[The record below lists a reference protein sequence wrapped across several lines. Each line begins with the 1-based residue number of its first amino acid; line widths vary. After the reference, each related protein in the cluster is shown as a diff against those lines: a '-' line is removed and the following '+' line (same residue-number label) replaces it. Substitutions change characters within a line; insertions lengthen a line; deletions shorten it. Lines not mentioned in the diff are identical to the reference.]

1 MMVAAIA
8 RACIADEG
16 WLQFR
21 LGLPRLLHCL
31 LNRTEM
37 VRYRLTRIVTR
48 QVRNLALLPTGIER
62 PVARLADYRQSD
74 HQSPP
79 CRPDTANI
87 LQLPPFHSSPPATP
101 NPHPIPLIH

>member
-8 RACIADEG
+8 RAWIADEG

-31 LNRTEM
+31 LNRIEM

-48 QVRNLALLPTGIER
+48 QVRNLALLPPGIER
-62 PVARLADYRQSD
+62 LVERVDDSRQSD
-74 HQSPP
+74 PQSPP
-79 CRPDTANI
+79 CRPDTEKIGRASWRERGW
-87 LQLPPFHSSPPATP
+87 PYG
-101 NPHPIPLIH
+101 

>member
-8 RACIADEG
+8 RAWIADEG

-31 LNRTEM
+31 LNRIEM

-62 PVARLADYRQSD
+62 LVERVDESLQSD
-74 HQSPP
+74 HQYPP
-79 CRPDTANI
+79 CRPDTEKI
-87 LQLPPFHSSPPATP
+87 MPVQPFQSSTP
-101 NPHPIPLIH
+101 FI